1 MDIIT
6 LKSTISRQLLLH
18 LKFEILLEII
28 ASHLCNQQACSV
40 TSDLSSTALGLIR
53 MIRHHHKNPPKEGSA
68 TLDCACDASEPAVA
82 GVFKDS
88 EKELALPEDDAGVLV
103 VPKPVN
109 PEVGAD
115 ALVPDAGVLVVPKP
129 VNPEVGADALVPN
142 AGTVNAGNVKPEL
155 AEDTL
160 GAAELVAVV
169 VVTVEKRDVEAEEL
183 RNVKAEELER
193 DGAEANE
200 KPGEEDTDVVAD
212 AEEAVLVVLFKN
224 EKPEEVVLE
233 AVLNENAGA
242 GVAGDEGIES
252 PGAAETEAEA
262 LGNENP
268 GADAAEL
275 EMENAEVEATEL
287 RNENPE
293 TGEAELEE
301 VVDGATPNGEAEDD
315 PNEVEEPKRLEV
327 DPEFA
332 PNKDGGLP
340 PVEAGVEDPNKP
352 VGAELTPNCGAA
364 VAVAVAVEVDGA
376 DVDEPN
382 SPEFSARPDPNAGA
396 LEAVVDPKGLGV
408 ALAPDPKRE
417 PVLPAE
423 EEVLPNRLGVGAP
436 DPKRLD
442 PGAGDPNGDVE
453 GVGVDGAGV
462 GVEVGVDEP
471 NALAVWPVPADENP
485 KTPELG
491 ADPKMLEPVATEE
504 EDEPKSEEPPNRDE
518 PDDAAP
524 DPKPNEGAEEAELG
538 LEAKPKEG
546 VEEEVVAVPK
556 PNEAPEAAPKAGDV
570 VPKAGAEEEENE
582 NPVPAIAVDVKPTQ
596 IWRRRVLAKGEIRVL
611 KFGEN

>member
-1 MDIIT
+1 MP
-6 LKSTISRQLLLH
+6 LHEISKQL
-18 LKFEILLEII
+18 
-28 ASHLCNQQACSV
+28 QAV
-40 TSDLSSTALGLIR
+40 
-53 MIRHHHKNPPKEGSA
+53 
-68 TLDCACDASEPAVA
+68 VA

-88 EKELALPEDDAGVLV
+88 EKELALPEDDAGILVVPKPVNPEVGADALVPDADVLV

-129 VNPEVGADALVPN
+129 VNPEVGADALVPD

-160 GAAELVAVV
+160 GADALVAVV
-169 VVTVEKRDVEAEEL
+169 VVTVEKRDVE
-183 RNVKAEELER
+183 AEELER

-200 KPGEEDTDVVAD
+200 KPGEEDTDVVAEP
-212 AEEAVLVVLFKN
+212 EEAVLVVLFKN

-242 GVAGDEGIES
+242 DVAGDEGIER
-252 PGAAETEAEA
+252 PGAAETEADA

-287 RNENPE
+287 GNENPE
-293 TGEAELEE
+293 TWEAELEE
-301 VVDGATPNGEAEDD
+301 VVDGATPNGEAEAEDD
-315 PNEVEEPKRLEV
+315 PKRLGD

-340 PVEAGVEDPNKP
+340 PVEAGVEDPNMP
-352 VGAELTPNCGAA
+352 VDTELTPNCGAV
-364 VAVAVAVEVDGA
+364 VAVDGA

-417 PVLPAE
+417 PVLLAE

-442 PGAGDPNGDVE
+442 PGAGDPNGDWAPNGDVE

-462 GVEVGVDEP
+462 GVEEP
-471 NALAVWPVPADENP
+471 NALAVWPVLADDNP
-485 KTPELG
+485 KTPEAGAPVG
-491 ADPKMLEPVATEE
+491 ADPKMLEP
-504 EDEPKSEEPPNRDE
+504 
-518 PDDAAP
+518 
-524 DPKPNEGAEEAELG
+524 EAELG

-546 VEEEVVAVPK
+546 VEEEEEVVAVPK
-556 PNEAPEAAPKAGDV
+556 PNEAPEAVPKAGDE

-596 IWRRRVLAKGEIRVL
+596 IWRRGFWQRGKSG
-611 KFGEN
+611 F